1 MFPKKKIRFNSN
13 FHKRSPFMTNGLLI
27 SRQNKNKLYKTQLA
41 DNSPT
46 NVAKYKAFKQTYFK
60 TLRAAK
66 ILYFRQ
72 KLRENV
78 KNPKKTW
85 ETLNEALGKEKT
97 CSSVNKINIDG
108 NTSTDKTSIA
118 NHFNQFF
125 TKIGSDISNSI
136 PPVQKLPED
145 YIQYNREIPNLNL
158 SNTTPEHVKKI
169 IKGLAPKK
177 SCDVYGTSTKL
188 IKFIGDVIAIP
199 LSHIFNLS
207 LASGEFPSK
216 LKKCRVIPIFKSGN
230 ALECDNYRPISL
242 LSSISKVLEKI
253 VAEKLL
259 HHLLSND
266 LLYQHQYGFLPK
278 RSTEHNLIQIV
289 NYISN
294 AINENMYCI
303 GIFLDLKKAFDVC
316 SHEILLRKLK
326 KMGIQGLAHK
336 WFTSYLQGRS
346 QCVDIE
352 GNFSNFLNLDISV
365 IQGSTLGP
373 ILFLCYINDF
383 WNCTSMFS
391 ALFAD
396 DTTSLAKGHV
406 LKDLSAYVNSELRK
420 MANWFRSNKMSVN
433 ASKTK
438 YIIFKT
444 PNKYVNPLDCNIVY
458 NSTEIGLPDDPNMI
472 SPIDRISNESNE
484 KHFKLLGILL
494 DENLSFK
501 AHIDLVCSKIS
512 KSLYCINRVKNFVDA
527 QSLRK
532 LYFAMVHSHLS
543 YGINVYGCATS
554 TALEKLRIMQKKA
567 IRSISNANYRAH
579 TAPLFKELK
588 ILPLDDLIVYSNTKF
603 MHYYYLNQ
611 LPLSFSGTWITNEER
626 NPERIL
632 RNAQDLFIP
641 AHRVEM
647 VKRLP
652 YFAFPSVWNNALGNK
667 TNRKHFTY
675 MNELKSLLLSNL

>member
-1 MFPKKKIRFNSN
+1 
-13 FHKRSPFMTNGLLI
+13 
-27 SRQNKNKLYKTQLA
+27 
-41 DNSPT
+41 
-46 NVAKYKAFKQTYFK
+46 
-60 TLRAAK
+60 
-66 ILYFRQ
+66 
-72 KLRENV
+72 
-78 KNPKKTW
+78 
-85 ETLNEALGKEKT
+85 
-97 CSSVNKINIDG
+97 
-108 NTSTDKTSIA
+108 
-118 NHFNQFF
+118 
-125 TKIGSDISNSI
+125 
-136 PPVQKLPED
+136 
-145 YIQYNREIPNLNL
+145 
-158 SNTTPEHVKKI
+158 
-169 IKGLAPKK
+169 
-177 SCDVYGTSTKL
+177 
-188 IKFIGDVIAIP
+188 
-199 LSHIFNLS
+199 
-207 LASGEFPSK
+207 
-216 LKKCRVIPIFKSGN
+216 
-230 ALECDNYRPISL
+230 
-242 LSSISKVLEKI
+242 
-253 VAEKLL
+253 
-259 HHLLSND
+259 
-266 LLYQHQYGFLPK
+266 
-278 RSTEHNLIQIV
+278 
-289 NYISN
+289 
-294 AINENMYCI
+294 
-303 GIFLDLKKAFDVC
+303 
-316 SHEILLRKLK
+316 
-326 KMGIQGLAHK
+326 
-336 WFTSYLQGRS
+336 
-346 QCVDIE
+346 
-352 GNFSNFLNLDISV
+352 
-365 IQGSTLGP
+365 
-373 ILFLCYINDF
+373 
-383 WNCTSMFS
+383 
-391 ALFAD
+391 
-396 DTTSLAKGHV
+396 
-406 LKDLSAYVNSELRK
+406 
-420 MANWFRSNKMSVN
+420 
-433 ASKTK
+433 
-438 YIIFKT
+438 
-444 PNKYVNPLDCNIVY
+444 VNPLDCNIVY